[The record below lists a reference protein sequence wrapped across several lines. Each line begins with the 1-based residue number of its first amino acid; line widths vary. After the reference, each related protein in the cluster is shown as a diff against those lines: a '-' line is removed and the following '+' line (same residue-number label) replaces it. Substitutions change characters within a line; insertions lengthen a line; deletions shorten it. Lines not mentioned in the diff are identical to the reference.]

1 MPKESHGAG
10 WACWQEKLE
19 GRAVPVIGP
28 TIKNDHLFLKPF
40 PGILMMLLH
49 LMLKTIV
56 WGSYA
61 SFIFLIRKLE
71 IKEVK

>member
-19 GRAVPVIGP
+19 GRAVPVERGP
-28 TIKNDHLFLKPF
+28 HNYEQSFLKPF

-49 LMLKTIV
+49 LMLKTMV
-56 WGSYA
+56 WDSYA
-61 SFIFLIRKLE
+61 SIHFSD
-71 IKEVK
+71 KETGDQKS